1 MYTGK
6 SLVITP
12 ETQTNPIVNMD
23 IDGSVWLLTSK
34 DGGLITEKILTAPK
48 YERRGIV
55 MNGLGINRFT
65 NTDPLVTKI
74 YADAAFQEIYIL
86 ADNRIWVFMPNS
98 KRFNDVRSLTY
109 IGQIDVPNIT
119 ITDMT
124 VQQTGDIRE
133 IFF

>member
-12 ETQTNPIVNMD
+12 ETQTNPVVNMD
-23 IDGSVWLLTSK
+23 IDGSVWLLSAK

-55 MNGLGINRFT
+55 INGLGINTFT

-74 YADAAFQEIYIL
+74 YTDPSYQEIYIL
-86 ADNRIWVFMPNS
+86 ADNRIWVFVPNS
-98 KRFNDVRSLTY
+98 KRFADVRSLTY
-109 IGQIDVPNIT
+109 IGQIDVQNIV
-119 ITDMT
+119 ISDIAI
-124 VQQTGDIRE
+124 QQSGDIRE
-133 IFF
+133 VFF